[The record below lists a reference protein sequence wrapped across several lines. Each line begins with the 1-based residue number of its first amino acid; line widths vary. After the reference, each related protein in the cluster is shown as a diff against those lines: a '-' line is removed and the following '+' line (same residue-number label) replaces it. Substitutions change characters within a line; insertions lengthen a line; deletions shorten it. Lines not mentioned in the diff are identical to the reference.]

1 MGNMGSLLPDVQ
13 HALELARQGIPKVQV
28 YPELRRHCCIIKG
41 ETQLVRVDNHIDQ
54 DS

>member
-28 YPELRRHCCIIKG
+28 YPELRKPPIKDDLII
-41 ETQLVRVDNHIDQ
+41 
-54 DS
+54 